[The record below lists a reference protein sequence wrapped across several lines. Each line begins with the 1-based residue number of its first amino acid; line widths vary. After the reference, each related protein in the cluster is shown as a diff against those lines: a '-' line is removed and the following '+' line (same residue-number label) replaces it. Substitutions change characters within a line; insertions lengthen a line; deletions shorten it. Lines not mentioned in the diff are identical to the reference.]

1 MDETRRM
8 LEEEIQRQL
17 EDLEAC
23 ASLEESAERVETL
36 SKVYKL
42 KIEEDKLQNEIE
54 TRKNEEASRE
64 EEKLEQRKNGKLR
77 FGLEVGGLV
86 LPLIFYGVWMYAGFR
101 FEEKGSITSHVFKS
115 LTNKFKPTK

>member
-1 MDETRRM
+1 MDETKRM
-8 LEEEIQRQL
+8 LEEEIQTQL
-17 EDLEAC
+17 EDLKAC
-23 ASLEESAERVETL
+23 TSLEESAERVEIL

-54 TRKNEEASRE
+54 TRKNEEVSRE